1 VWYSNIFLGA
11 LAHRYDLDIIN
22 RDLNRDRSLIKIIG
36 RIYDGEFKKKIYKE
50 SYK

>member
-22 RDLNRDRSLIKIIG
+22 RDRSLIKIIG
-36 RIYDGEFKKKIYKE
+36 RIYDGEFKKKNF
-50 SYK
+50 